1 MKINKLP
8 KDTTA
13 KNDGEIIY
21 SEDGQHLTRI
31 SRQDFL
37 KGYGGGGK
45 GGDGG
50 LQYFQETEHALTG
63 KVIWNGLSDNTLD
76 GTQYGIP
83 YQNGWLA
90 RDPVWD
96 PNPYDTYEWGR
107 VNGIV
112 TGTGYTFGNLYGQA
126 FGWGYTG
133 NYQEGYAPTVS
144 AYRAA
149 CVGDTDVLSSP
160 TSFSY
165 IFKKT
170 NPGVTYMAMI
180 RRPPRWADYPEGQSH
195 STPSSKNTDWKLIT
209 VLLCETERPTFELY
223 RVRKAKTREVPIDKP
238 KPPEYTSGDG
248 VIPEEVMEQIIE
260 LIGDEDSDISEL
272 ITDDLA
278 THSSGNY
285 AYGEVWPVPPFDG
298 QYIQYDKNEM
308 DPWTA
313 NQPRSDADVG
323 NMENPATWF
332 DLSDS
337 TKFELIAESATET
350 AAVIS
355 DMGWA
360 EESALIGGIY
370 TYKGHNYYISFCRN
384 GIPNPYVSGHDW
396 NYRNFG
402 WTTKTGSRAS
412 SDLNSRNWNNF
423 GNSACFAIPGPYLL
437 PYRGGRYK
445 PDGGYQPICYGE
457 TPPNQY
463 SHPESAEQYYF
474 GAGKIIYALCEALI
488 PTNYY
493 SGLKR
498 NDQTVFFVGAD
509 DADGNNP
516 IATIDIMGNS
526 TLNGG
531 GSGSGGATGEVISD
545 VFVDG
550 VSVKAEGKAYITSG
564 SGELQR
570 YLLQER
576 RTTWDSTN
584 LRWNTEL
591 VALPDVGDNSGDKYI
606 PVPDTEVLY
615 LGNWGGGFYNSGT
628 GELLLG
634 QYQWR
639 GINGQGQ
646 SYNSND
652 DIKVKLG
659 NRLLFDNTTR
669 VLSVDDTGIIDGAED
684 IPVDDYW
691 IKAIP
696 QQGGG
701 YALSFRAQ
709 FDSSYFDVQRSSSTP
724 YYPYITLKNA
734 ARPKTYTAGTGID
747 VNGLVISVNDDN
759 GDITNMPTFVQNH
772 TTNKGISPKG
782 NPDTSYSSIHDICA
796 IYPSGAY
803 SMVGVWHIEAIV
815 KIPTNQYTPT
825 NDNECIDIWISKNPS
840 GIAEYDDD
848 TTVSMF
854 EKPRTRIMVRDYS
867 DDDYIYA
874 KVEGVMA
881 NDTANVPIWVCAS
894 HNTDIGATTPGTSA
908 TITGVEVVMRAYKL
922 NTNGSGY
929 IITPPSST

>member
-1 MKINKLP
+1 MKIKNLP

-21 SEDGQHLTRI
+21 SEDGQHLVRM

-83 YQNGWLA
+83 YQNSWLA
-90 RDPVWD
+90 RDPVLD
-96 PNPYDTYEWGR
+96 PNPYDAYEWGR

-133 NYQEGYAPTVS
+133 NDQEGDAPTVS

-170 NPGVTYMAMI
+170 NPGVTYMANLYL
-180 RRPPRWADYPEGQSH
+180 PPRWADYPEGQSH
-195 STPSSKNTDWKLIT
+195 STPSSENTDWKLIT

-238 KPPEYTSGDG
+238 KPPEYPSGDG

-396 NYRNFG
+396 DYRNFG

-423 GNSACFAIPGPYLL
+423 GNSACFAIPGPYFL

-445 PDGGYQPICYGE
+445 PDGGYQPICYGG
-457 TPPNQY
+457 TSPNQY
-463 SHPESAEQYYF
+463 AHPELAEQYYF
-474 GAGKIIYALCEALI
+474 GASKIIYALCEALI

-564 SGELQR
+564 SGKLQR

-669 VLSVDDTGIIDGAED
+669 VLSVDDTGIIDDVSD
-684 IPVDDYW
+684 IPIDGKW
-691 IKAIP
+691 IKLGHQTGSNVPFLTSGAVWN
-696 QQGGG
+696 
-701 YALSFRAQ
+701 
-709 FDSSYFDVQRSSSTP
+709 SSYFDVSIIGSGASA
-724 YYPYITLKNA
+724 YPYITLKNA

-759 GDITNMPTFVQNH
+759 GDITNMPTFLQNIS
-772 TTNKGISPKG
+772 TNQTIYPKG
-782 NPDTSYSSIHDICA
+782 STGTIYSIGA
-796 IYPSGAY
+796 IYPNVQQY
-803 SMVGVWHIEAIV
+803 SLIGVWHIDAIV
-815 KIPTNQYTPT
+815 KIPTNQYVPT
-825 NDNECIDIWISKNPS
+825 RDNEFIDIWLMKNPGGAS
-840 GIAEYDDD
+840 GDYESESIMSLY
-848 TTVSMF
+848 
-854 EKPRTRIMVRDYS
+854 EKPRTRIMVRDYE
-867 DDDYIYA
+867 DDDYIVVHVSGTIA
-874 KVEGVMA
+874 SDQ
-881 NDTANVPIWVCAS
+881 NSPLWVCAS
-894 HNTDIGATTPGTSA
+894 HNTDIGASTPGTPVN
-908 TITGVEVVMRAYKL
+908 ITGVESFVRAYKL
-922 NTNGSGY
+922 NTNGTNY
-929 IITPPSST
+929 IVYPTSTT